1 MPTSSSI
8 LNKKDAKVSL
18 DPELPFQRP
27 ITVCSDDDQND
38 ALKYELAQYPMILF
52 NDAGFMRDSNKNE
65 LGNHIAEQYTIH
77 DVIPDISIESWKKVI
92 DGGMLHHKLP
102 WQISNTFSS
111 ILDSYMK
118 HVDGMGKGI
127 QIIFDGYLS
136 SNTKDHCHRKR
147 NCIQSSA
154 TELTSSKLL
163 DCRKDLFLSN
173 NGTNKCL

>member
-136 SNTKDHCHRKR
+136 SNTKVSQKTQLHTVQCY
-147 NCIQSSA
+147 
-154 TELTSSKLL
+154 
-163 DCRKDLFLSN
+163 
-173 NGTNKCL
+173 